1 MPRVRILHTVEFYD
15 PHVGGAERVV
25 QRISEGLSRRGH
37 EVVVATSWD
46 PARTEDR
53 VNGVQIAPFRIRGN
67 YVRGM
72 TGEVSRYQDWLRL
85 GQFDIVMNYAA
96 QAWPTD
102 AALPILQQL
111 NAASVLATC
120 GFSGRYGIR
129 RALYAGYF
137 RMLRDRIRAYDALLY
152 HHEGGADAAFG
163 RRYGRG
169 QQVVIS
175 NGADAAEFAGVPPFR
190 SRYNI
195 KTRHLLLHVGNHH
208 RVKGHADLLRVL
220 HALREPDTTLVAIGE
235 DPGGWG
241 SCWDACARAAR
252 LEPRLVVLSS
262 IPRIDVVSALL
273 DAHVVL
279 LPSRFE
285 AAPLVLVEAMA
296 AGVPFVSYDVGN
308 ARILPGGLVARG
320 PAEMADA
327 VRGLLADEGRRRAL
341 GRAGQEFQRRAL
353 EWDVIV
359 QQYEVLFAS
368 LVARGTLG
376 HRSSGIS

>member
-25 QRISEGLSRRGH
+25 QRISEGLGRRGH

-53 VNGVQIAPFRIRGN
+53 INGVQVAPFRIRGN

-85 GQFDIVMNYAA
+85 GQFDVVMNYAA

-102 AALPILQQL
+102 AALPILEQL
-111 NAASVLATC
+111 TAASVLAPC

-129 RALYAGYF
+129 RVLYAGYF
-137 RMLRDRIRAYDALLY
+137 RMLRDRIRAYDALVY

-175 NGADAAEFAGVPPFR
+175 NGADAAEFTGVPPFR
-190 SRYNI
+190 SRYNV
-195 KTRHLLLHVGNHH
+195 KTRDLVLHVGNHH

-220 HALREPDTTLVAIGE
+220 HALQESDATLVVIGE

-252 LEPRLVVLSS
+252 LEPRFVVLRG
-262 IPRIDVVSALL
+262 IPRIDVVSAFH
-273 DAHVVL
+273 DADVVL
-279 LPSRFE
+279 LPSAFE

-308 ARILPGGLVARG
+308 ARGLPGGLVARG

-327 VRGLLADEGRRRAL
+327 VRGLLADEERRRAL

-353 EWDVIV
+353 EWDRIV
-359 QQYEVLFAS
+359 QQYETLFAS
-368 LVARGTLG
+368 LVARRT
-376 HRSSGIS
+376 